1 MATSTE
7 NRTSILNDLQ
17 HKAQLGAGAYSP
29 VTSTEEYFVQP
40 QAPLAEAFKKTL
52 ESISGYCTIMQSESE
67 TFAEIA
73 KMCENQT
80 VFCNNP
86 DLTALLNAHGIS
98 HNSDSEYTRTAKISI
113 TSCEALSARTASVAV
128 SAAQIKGRRAI
139 AAPETHIVIAYAS
152 QLCTD
157 LPEVF
162 ARLQATYGENFPSQV
177 TMITGPSRTADI
189 EKTLVLGAHG
199 PKKLQVFIIHNQ

>member
-1 MATSTE
+1 MADSFT
-7 NRTSILNDLQ
+7 NRSQILQDLQ
-17 HKAQLGAGAYSP
+17 TKAQLGASVYLP
-29 VTSTEEYFVQP
+29 ITSVEEFFVQP

-52 ESISGYCTIMQSESE
+52 ESISGQCTIAQ
-67 TFAEIA
+67 TNTDAFAEIA
-73 KMCENQT
+73 HMCAGKT

-86 DLTALLNAHGIS
+86 EIETLLTANAIAY
-98 HNSDSEYTRTAKISI
+98 NSDPEYARTAIISI

-128 SAAQIKGRRAI
+128 SAAQGIGRRAF
-139 AAPETHIVIAYAS
+139 AAPETHIVIAYAE

-162 ARLQATYGENFPSQV
+162 AHLEKKYGTDYPSQI
-177 TMITGPSRTADI
+177 TLITGPSRTADI

-199 PKKLQVFIIHNQ
+199 PKKLHVFIVQE